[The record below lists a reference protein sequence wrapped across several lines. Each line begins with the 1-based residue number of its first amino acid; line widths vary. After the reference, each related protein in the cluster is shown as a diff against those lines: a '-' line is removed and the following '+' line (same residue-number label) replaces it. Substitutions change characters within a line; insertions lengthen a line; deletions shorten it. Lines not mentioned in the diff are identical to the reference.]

1 MKQTSSVPFKT
12 KWIFACNYIRKNAKA
27 KGFLY
32 AVSGLLAISGM
43 AFTFQNISDTA
54 VGIVM
59 LVTGTL
65 LFLGT
70 AYLSW
75 TSGIT
80 RN

>member
-1 MKQTSSVPFKT
+1 MKQKSVPFRT
-12 KWIFACNYIRKNAKA
+12 KWAYACSYVRKNTKA

-32 AVSGLLAISGM
+32 AISGLLAVTGI
-43 AFTFQNISDTA
+43 AFTFQNISDTIT
-54 VGIVM
+54 GII
-59 LVTGTL
+59 LLCIGTA

-80 RN
+80 RG